1 MVKSEKT
8 VNLSLSQ
15 RPISMA
21 HQRTK
26 RPKFDA
32 VKESPPK
39 KLGHTKISELV
50 NSAETYDN
58 GQQLHSSMMLYTK
71 QDSGVEFDRKNQQE
85 IR

>member
-1 MVKSEKT
+1 
-8 VNLSLSQ
+8 
-15 RPISMA
+15 MA

-39 KLGHTKISELV
+39 KLGHTRISELV

-71 QDSGVEFDRKNQQE
+71 QDSGVEFDLKNQQE